1 MFHYV
6 KVGLGKY
13 APDENC
19 GSDQVYSQIDK
30 TRIYYSI
37 SIFTHIILYLL
48 SKLRS
53 CSRNCCV
60 KIYYILTELD

>member
-30 TRIYYSI
+30 TRIYYFYFYTYNSI
-37 SIFTHIILYLL
+37 PTQ
-48 SKLRS
+48 
-53 CSRNCCV
+53 
-60 KIYYILTELD
+60 

>member
-19 GSDQVYSQIDK
+19 GSEQVYSQIDK
-30 TRIYYSI
+30 TRIYYFS
-37 SIFTHIILYLL
+37 HIILYLL